1 MANTTP
7 TTKSPLKSTNL
18 WTGIATLV
26 AAAFAYFGVSPDMAA
41 ATDIA
46 STTTQVVDAIET
58 KNFALLFGV
67 LINAVNIVTHLVKTY
82 FSK

>member
-18 WTGIATLV
+18 WTGLATLV
-26 AAAFAYFGVSPDMAA
+26 AAAFAYFGVSPDAA
-41 ATDIA
+41 AAADLA
-46 STTTQVVDAIET
+46 NTTTQVVDAIET